1 MGKKLLLHGLFLFCC
16 FFQTMAQQK
25 TVTGKVTSS
34 DGTPLVGA
42 TVLIVGHKSGVTTSA
57 DGTFSITVPQ
67 NAKALQISYVGS
79 ETKTVD
85 ISSTS
90 NVTVSLVNS
99 ASNLSDIV
107 IVGYGTARR
116 RDLTG
121 AITSVQPKDFNKG
134 VIHSPDQLLQNKVAG
149 LEVTNNSGQPGAA
162 TTIQIRGSSSI
173 RAGANPL
180 YVVDGVILDG
190 GTARPGFSTTFGTTS
205 NSDPLIFINP
215 NDIARID
222 VLKDASSTA
231 IYGSRGSNGVIIITT
246 KKGHSGPM
254 KVDVGVNYS
263 DFAGYMKKYEV
274 LSRSQYLSAVSSAKY
289 GLADSLQQVYNGGT
303 NPDILKAITQN
314 KISQNYSLAVSGG
327 NENGNFRAS
336 LLASDFEGFIKK
348 NSLKKYLA
356 SFNGQYHFIDDK
368 LGIEF
373 GTIAANFGE
382 KLPPIGGSSGS
393 TGSLISAALQ
403 WNPTYPVRL
412 NGVYNFPSNGSGNPI
427 AEIDALN
434 DKTNVT
440 EILSH
445 ISATYKLLPN
455 LEYKILY
462 GLNYGTGRRDV
473 NVAGWLPSFSA
484 GGQAAILN
492 QTLFTQILD
501 HTLNYN
507 AHLSNNLTLDA
518 LAGFE
523 YYSRTATSSNV
534 TANNFN
540 FNLKEANRIPL
551 LYTNDLQDAQTQSP
565 YSTYKDPSS
574 ELQSYFG
581 RVTFNYLEKFILT
594 GTIRD
599 DGSSKF
605 GVNNKYA
612 YFPSGAFKWAISNES
627 FMKDSRVFSNLGLRV
642 SYGLTGNQE
651 FPAGASKEQIAISPY
666 NTINGS
672 VVPNPNLKWET
683 SKQFDAGIDFA
694 FAKGKVNGS
703 VDYYSRNTT
712 DILFAT
718 NAIQPAPGSTVYINL
733 PDAHLK
739 NSGVEGFLAVT
750 AIQNQK
756 ITWELS
762 GNVAYNKNEVTNFTD
777 PNTGLDLVIPTG
789 QITGQG
795 VSGTTAQVFANNQP
809 VNVWYLKHFSGFD
822 QDGNQIVA
830 DNPTFA
836 GNPNP
841 KVIAGFSTSLK
852 YDKLTLSLNMGGSF
866 GFLIYNNTATS
877 VTNISGIA
885 QGRNIDLN
893 SYNSGELP
901 SSGAKASDRYLESG
915 NYWKLRNATVTYNIG
930 KVGKYINNASAYV
943 TGSNLFVI
951 TKFSGFDPE
960 VNIDKSNNGY
970 PSRSIE
976 YIPYPTPRIIT
987 LGVNFSL

>member
-1 MGKKLLLHGLFLFCC
+1 MGKKLLLSGLFLFCC
-16 FFQTMAQQK
+16 LLSTFAQQR
-25 TVTGKVTSS
+25 TVTGKVTST

-42 TVLIVGHKSGVTTSA
+42 TVLVVGQKTGVTTGA
-57 DGTFSITVPQ
+57 DGSFSITVPQ

-85 ISSTS
+85 ITSTS
-90 NVTVSLVNS
+90 KVNVSLLNS
-99 ASNLSDIV
+99 ATNLSDV
-107 IVGYGTARR
+107 VVVGYGTARR

-134 VIHSPDQLLQNKVAG
+134 VIHSADQLLQNKVAG
-149 LEVTNNSGQPGAA
+149 LEVTNTSGQPGAA

-190 GTARPGFSTTFGTTS
+190 GTARPSASTAFGTTT
-205 NSDPLIFINP
+205 NSDPLLFINP
-215 NDIARID
+215 NDIERID
-222 VLKDASSTA
+222 ILKDASSTA
-231 IYGSRGSNGVIIITT
+231 IYGSRGANGVIIITT
-246 KKGHSGPM
+246 KKGRSGPM
-254 KVDVGVNYS
+254 KVDVGVNFS
-263 DFAGYMKKYEV
+263 DFAGYMKKYDI
-274 LSRSQYLSAVSSAKY
+274 LSRSQFLSAISSSKY
-289 GLADSLQQVYNGGT
+289 GLPDSLQSIYNGGA
-303 NPDILKAITQN
+303 NVNSLKEITQN
-314 KISQNYSLAVSGG
+314 KISQNYSLALSGG

-336 LLASDFEGFIKK
+336 FLASDYEGFIKK
-348 NSLKKYLA
+348 NRLKKYLA
-356 SFNGQYHFIDDK
+356 SFNGQYHFIDHK

-373 GTIAANFGE
+373 GTIVGNFSE
-382 KLPPIGGSSGS
+382 RLPPIGGSSGS

-403 WNPTYPVRL
+403 WNPTYPLTV
-412 NGVYNFPSNGSGNPI
+412 NGLYNYPSNGSGNPL
-427 AEIDALN
+427 AEIDALDDN
-434 DKTNVT
+434 TNVT

-445 ISATYKLLPN
+445 ISGTYKLLPN

-462 GLNYGTGRRDV
+462 GLNYGVGRRDI
-473 NVAGWLPSFSA
+473 NTAGWLPSFTA
-484 GGQAAILN
+484 GGTAAILN

-507 AHLSNNLTLDA
+507 AHLSDNLTLDA

-523 YYSRTATSSNV
+523 YYSRGATSGSV
-534 TANNFN
+534 GGSNFN
-540 FNLKEANRIPL
+540 FNLNEKNRIPL
-551 LYTNDLQDAQTQSP
+551 LYTDDLQNAQTQSP
-565 YSTYKDPSS
+565 YSTFRDPSA
-574 ELQSYFG
+574 ELQSYFA
-581 RVTFNYLEKFILT
+581 RATFNYQNKYILT

-612 YFPSGAFKWAISNES
+612 YFPSGAFKWNISNEN
-627 FMKDSRVFSNLGLRV
+627 FMKDSRVFSNLGVRV

-651 FPAGASKEQIAISPY
+651 FPAGASKEQISISPY

-672 VVPNPNLKWET
+672 VTPNPNLKWET

-694 FAKGKVNGS
+694 FAKGRVNGS
-703 VDYYSRNTT
+703 IDYYNKNTS

-718 NAIQPAPGSTVYINL
+718 NAIQPAPGGTVYINL
-733 PDAHLK
+733 PDAHLM
-739 NSGVEGFLAVT
+739 NSGIEAFLAVT

-756 ITWELS
+756 FNWQIS
-762 GNVAYNKNEVTNFTD
+762 GNIAYNKNEVTNFTD
-777 PNTGLDLVIPTG
+777 PNTHLGLVIPTG

-822 QDGNQIVA
+822 QNGNQIVS

-841 KVIAGFSTSLK
+841 KVIAGISTTLQYNK
-852 YDKLTLSLNMGGSF
+852 LSLSINMGGSF
-866 GFLIYNNTATS
+866 GFLLYNNTATS
-877 VTNISGIA
+877 VTNIAGIA

-893 SYNSGELP
+893 AYNSAELP
-901 SSGAKASDRYLESG
+901 SSGVLASDRYLEKG
-915 NYWKLRNATVTYNIG
+915 NYWKLRNATLNYNIG
-930 KVGKYINNASAYV
+930 NVGKYIQNLSAFV

-976 YIPYPTPRIIT
+976 YIPYPTPRSIT
-987 LGVNFSL
+987 LGLNFSL